1 MFPIKFFYHKSFK
14 GELLM
19 NNFKGRNPYVD
30 YRDSVPFMDL
40 TGFVNRQPK
49 AIEEISPKTLQ
60 EYLLRKKFSTMIN
73 IRRLEYRLRVEE
85 YKNGRL

>member
-1 MFPIKFFYHKSFK
+1 
-14 GELLM
+14 M
-19 NNFKGRNPYVD
+19 NEFKGRNPYFD

-40 TGFVNRQPK
+40 SGF
-49 AIEEISPKTLQ
+49 ISNQSKITDNLPQKSMR

-73 IRRLEYRLRVEE
+73 LRRLEYRVRVEE

>member
-1 MFPIKFFYHKSFK
+1 
-14 GELLM
+14 M

-40 TGFVNRQPK
+40 TGFINRQPK
-49 AIEEISPKTLQ
+49 ITEELPQKTLQ
-60 EYLLRKKFSTMIN
+60 EHLLRKKFSTMIN
-73 IRRLEYRLRVEE
+73 VRRLEYRLRVEE